1 MAHPS
6 ADNDVAALRM
16 LRDNSKRMET
26 TAEIPAET
34 FRLLVE
40 SVKDYAIF
48 MLDPTGHVLTWN
60 RGAERIKGYAAD
72 EIVGKHFSK
81 FYSEDEVRSGKCELE
96 LEVAARDGRFE
107 DEGWR
112 IRKDG
117 SRFWANVVITAVR
130 NSAGELLGF
139 AKVTRDLTERER
151 ERVARA
157 EAEAATADLQ
167 RQQRERE
174 MFVAVL
180 GHDLRN
186 PLSSIDMA
194 AHYLIRLEDLPD
206 AVLRTASRIISS
218 CTRMKRLIDHILD
231 FARVR
236 YGGGIVIDRQ
246 RTNLHDICRD
256 VLSDIELQG
265 KADRIRFELEG
276 PSHGIWDRDRLF
288 QVVQNLVQNALRYAP
303 AGTEVHLKL
312 SADGPGIA
320 HLCIHNEGPPIPADM
335 LPFIFDPF
343 RRATSQDGSAGL
355 GLGLYIAQQIVI
367 AHGGEMTVES
377 EAGKGTTFHV
387 KLPGAL
393 Q

>member
-1 MAHPS
+1 MNTP
-6 ADNDVAALRM
+6 
-16 LRDNSKRMET
+16 
-26 TAEIPAET
+26 TAEVPADT
-34 FRLLVE
+34 FRILVE

-60 RGAERIKGYAAD
+60 RGAERIKGYSAD

-81 FYSEDEVRSGKCELE
+81 FYPDEDVRAGKCDHE

-112 IRKDG
+112 LRRDG
-117 SRFWANVVITAVR
+117 SKFWANVVITAVR
-130 NSAGELLGF
+130 DASGALLGF

-151 ERVARA
+151 ERVARMQA
-157 EAEAATADLQ
+157 ESAAQEMA

-194 AHYLIRLEDLPD
+194 ANHLLRKQDVPD
-206 AVLRTASRIISS
+206 FVLRTASRIASS
-218 CTRMKRLIDHILD
+218 CARMKRLIDDILD

-236 YGGGIVIDRQ
+236 YGGGLTLDKQ
-246 RTNLHDICRD
+246 RTNLLDICRD

-265 KADRIRFELEG
+265 RAERIKFDFEG
-276 PSHGIWDRDRLF
+276 PTHGVWDRDRLF
-288 QVVQNLVQNALRYAP
+288 QVLQNLLQNALRYAP
-303 AGTEVHLKL
+303 VGTQIHLKVT
-312 SADGPGIA
+312 ADRPGWA
-320 HLCIHNEGPPIPADM
+320 HVCVHNGGAPIPGDL
-335 LPFIFDPF
+335 LPHIFDPF
-343 RRATSQDGSAGL
+343 RRAATKEPSAGL

-377 EAGKGTTFHV
+377 NVADGTTFRV
-387 KLPGAL
+387 RLPEAL
-393 Q
+393 N

>member
-1 MAHPS
+1 MDTTVETP
-6 ADNDVAALRM
+6 AD
-16 LRDNSKRMET
+16 
-26 TAEIPAET
+26 T
-34 FRLLVE
+34 FRLLVD

-60 RGAERIKGYAAD
+60 RGAERIKGYGAD
-72 EIVGKHFSK
+72 DIIGKHFSQ
-81 FYSEDEVRSGKCELE
+81 FYSEDDVRAGKCEHE
-96 LEVAARDGRFE
+96 LEIAARDGRFE

-112 IRKDG
+112 VRKDG
-117 SRFWANVVITAVR
+117 STFWANVVISAVR
-130 NSAGELLGF
+130 NGAGELLGF

-151 ERVARA
+151 ERLARA
-157 EAEAATADLQ
+157 EAEAVAEEMQ

-194 AHYLIRLEDLPD
+194 AHYLIRLESLPD

-218 CTRMKRLIDHILD
+218 CTRMKRLIDQILD

-236 YGGGIVIDRQ
+236 YGGGIVVDRQ

-256 VLSDIELQG
+256 VMSDIELQG

-276 PSHGIWDRDRLF
+276 PGHGSWDRDRLF

-303 AGTEVHLKL
+303 AETQVHLKV
-312 SADGPGIA
+312 SPNGPGVTN
-320 HLCIHNEGPPIPADM
+320 LCIHNEGAPIPADA

-343 RRATSQDGSAGL
+343 RRATAEGGNAGL

-367 AHGGEMTVES
+367 AHGGDMTVES
-377 EAGKGTTFHV
+377 EAGKGTTFRV
-387 KLPGAL
+387 TLPGAL
-393 Q
+393 H